1 MLKVRQSLVKGI
13 DKVLKLKEV
22 IPSSTRVCIY
32 PKDVQ
37 RIMGKEYAQARLYL
51 LKIKKHYN
59 KEQHQLISIEEFCEY
74 TGLKIEHVVR
84 CIVG

>member
-1 MLKVRQSLVKGI
+1 MV
-13 DKVLKLKEV
+13 KVLKG
-22 IPSSTRVCIY
+22 IRMISSSTRVCIY

-51 LKIKKHYN
+51 LKIKKHLN
-59 KEQHQLISIEEFCEY
+59 KDSHQLISIEEFCEY
-74 TGLKIEHVVR
+74 TGLKIEHVMR

>member
-1 MLKVRQSLVKGI
+1 M
-13 DKVLKLKEV
+13 

-37 RIMGKEYAQARLYL
+37 RSMGKEYAQARLYL
-51 LKIKKHYN
+51 LKIKKHLN
-59 KEQHQLISIEEFCEY
+59 KETHQLISIEEFCEY
-74 TGLKIEHVVR
+74 TGLKTEHGLR

>member
-1 MLKVRQSLVKGI
+1 MV
-13 DKVLKLKEV
+13 KVLNDKKV
-22 IPSSTRVCIY
+22 IPSSTRICIY

-51 LKIKKHYN
+51 LKVKKHLN
-59 KEQHQLISIEEFCEY
+59 KEPHQLISIEEFCEY
-74 TGLKIEHVVR
+74 TGLKTEHVVR